1 MKKAIFFD
9 LDGTLWN
16 AIEQIRDSWNEEM
29 VKLNKPYR
37 FTYDDIKSHMGLTPI
52 ETVSIAFPGI
62 SLDEGLA
69 LFQSCFKNEVKY
81 LKNHPGMLYPNEKET
96 LLELSKKYPLY
107 IVSNADIGYIDNYI
121 NGYNL
126 KDLYVGF
133 LCAGDTGF
141 SKYKNI
147 VFLKDKEKIDD
158 VIYIGDTLK
167 DKTESM
173 KAGVKFIH
181 AAYGFGTIDKDEYFV
196 NSFGELPQKI
206 EEIFSK

>member
-16 AIEQIRDSWNEEM
+16 AIEQVKDSWNEEM

-37 FTYDDIKSHMGLTPI
+37 FTYKDIESHMGLTPI

-62 SLDEGLA
+62 SQDEGLA
-69 LFQSCFKNEVKY
+69 LFKACFENEVKY
-81 LKNHPGMLYPNEKET
+81 LKNHLGTLYPNEKET
-96 LLELSKKYPLY
+96 ILELSKKYPLY
-107 IVSNADIGYIDNYI
+107 IVSNADVGYIDNYV
-121 NGYNL
+121 NGYIFN
-126 KDLYVGF
+126 DIYSGF

-141 SKYKNI
+141 PKFKNI
-147 VFLKDKEKIDD
+147 LFLKDKERIDD

-167 DKTESM
+167 DKTESI

-181 AAYGFGTIDKDEYFV
+181 AAYGFGTIDNDEYFV

-206 EEIFSK
+206 EELFSK